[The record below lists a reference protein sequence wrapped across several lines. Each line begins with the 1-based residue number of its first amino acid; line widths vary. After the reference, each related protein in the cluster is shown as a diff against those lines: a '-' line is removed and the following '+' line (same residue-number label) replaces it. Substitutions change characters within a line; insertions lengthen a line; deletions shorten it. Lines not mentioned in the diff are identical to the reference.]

1 MTNKEISKNGKNEKK
16 EPGSY
21 DKGHFV
27 YLIFLYFGTTALLP
41 FNAFI
46 TPAGFYETFYHYNK
60 SFMNSISF
68 GYNLPAVFMSLIMVV
83 WGKSWP
89 VVPRVMVGL
98 SLFLISLVLVPF
110 VHIMFGIDEE
120 TAMGDDVK
128 NGTANDVVTILL
140 VLMCGIANGI
150 FFPTAVQIAT
160 LHGDVYSQAIMEGNG
175 IGGVIPVIINII
187 TLLCVSDV
195 QLMAEIYFIVAA
207 VFVAFAFIL
216 FFALYKIQFSRN
228 KVQKIAPLK
237 CCSRYTQLPSGNT
250 STENDSKENETGEIE
265 TDMNECSDKKDNV
278 SDSKKVHL
286 YSSKDELEEGV
297 KSNKEHG
304 LVDMDSSTATTT
316 KGELSKTFSSELD
329 DDISSTREMK
339 EKDKDKY
346 EKKFSKR
353 STKTIF
359 KILILPELCVSFIFL
374 VTLSLFPATALNM
387 GFNQEISPDWR
398 SIIVV
403 GVFNLVDWVGR
414 SLPKF
419 KLINQ
424 RKCLT
429 KPNLLFIYSLC
440 RLVFIPLIV
449 IPAVNIFTSTAY
461 TVIIIALF
469 ALTNG
474 FISSMAM
481 MKGPFLVENEVER
494 QIGGSLMT
502 VMLNLGLT
510 IGSCLNLAFAELPDR
525 YEQE

>member
-1 MTNKEISKNGKNEKK
+1 MGKKNISKNETNENR

-27 YLIFLYFGTTALLP
+27 YLIFLYFGITALLP

-46 TPAGFYETFYHYNK
+46 TPGGFYETFYYYNK

-89 VVPRVMVGL
+89 GIPRVMISL
-98 SLFLISLVLVPF
+98 SLFFISLVLVPF

-120 TAMGDDVK
+120 TARGDDVK

-140 VLMCGIANGI
+140 VLLCGIANGI
-150 FFPTAVQIAT
+150 FFPTMVQIAT

-175 IGGVIPVIINII
+175 IGGIIPVVINII

-195 QLMAEIYFIVAA
+195 QLMAEIYFIIAA

-216 FFALYKIQFSRN
+216 FFLLYKIEFSKN

-237 CCSRYTQLPSGNT
+237 CYSSYTQLPSASAT
-250 STENDSKENETGEIE
+250 AENDNSEKVE
-265 TDMNECSDKKDNV
+265 TDMNENIVK
-278 SDSKKVHL
+278 
-286 YSSKDELEEGV
+286 KDELDATGGNL
-297 KSNKEHG
+297 NKEQG
-304 LVDMDSSTATTT
+304 IVDDADNSTNTATTT
-316 KGELSKTFSSELD
+316 KGELSRTISSDLN

-339 EKDKDKY
+339 EADNEKY
-346 EKKFSKR
+346 KKKFSKR

-359 KILILPELCVSFIFL
+359 KILLLPELCVSFIFL

-387 GFNQEISPDWR
+387 GFNEDISPDWR

-403 GVFNLVDWVGR
+403 GVFNVVDWVGR

-419 KLINQ
+419 KFINQ

-429 KPNLLFIYSLC
+429 EPKLLFIYSMC

-449 IPAVNIFTSTAY
+449 VPAVGIFTSTAY
-461 TVIIIALF
+461 TVIMVVIF
-469 ALTNG
+469 AITNG

-481 MKGPFLVENEVER
+481 MKGPFLVDNDVER

-510 IGSCLNLAFAELPDR
+510 IGSCLNLAFAELPYRTDK
-525 YEQE
+525 